1 MLGRETSVA
10 TGWSDRWSVY
20 QLERMHKFS
29 GFELDMHCNSVY
41 G

>member
-10 TGWSDRWSVY
+10 TDGRIAGR
-20 QLERMHKFS
+20 RMPNFS

>member
-10 TGWSDRWSVY
+10 TDGRMADW
-20 QLERMHKFS
+20 RMHNFS
-29 GFELDMHCNSVY
+29 GFELDTHCNSVY